1 MKKFFSLLQPYWKSF
16 ILKLGLPLVGFLIL
30 ISFFGS
36 NSIIAQNQRKKKIK
50 NNKKNIEFLEEDIN
64 RIGELLSDLENNPF
78 IIEKTVRE
86 KYHQKKEDE
95 DVFLIINEKKEIK

>member
-16 ILKLGLPLVGFLIL
+16 VLKLGIPLFGFLIL

-50 NNKKNIEFLEEDIN
+50 NNKKNIEFLKEDID
-64 RIGELLSDLENNPF
+64 RIDGFLSDLDNNPF

-95 DVFLIINEKKEIK
+95 DVFLIIHEKEDSK